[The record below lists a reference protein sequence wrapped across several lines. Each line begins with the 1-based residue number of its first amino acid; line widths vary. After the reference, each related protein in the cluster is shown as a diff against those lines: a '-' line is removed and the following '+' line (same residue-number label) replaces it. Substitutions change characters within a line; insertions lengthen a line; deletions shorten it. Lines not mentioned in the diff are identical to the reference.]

1 LPGGGQVDGVLL
13 AAGKVGLGSFFDLG
27 EFRNVRIQGD
37 PAR

>member
-1 LPGGGQVDGVLL
+1 MQATETKLG
-13 AAGKVGLGSFFDLG
+13 AGKVGLGSFFDLG